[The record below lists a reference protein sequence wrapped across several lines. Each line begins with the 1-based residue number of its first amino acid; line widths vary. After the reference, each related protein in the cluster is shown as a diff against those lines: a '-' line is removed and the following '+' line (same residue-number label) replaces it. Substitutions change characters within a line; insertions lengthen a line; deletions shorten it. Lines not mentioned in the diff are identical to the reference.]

1 MIPRLQPI
9 FQGEWAP
16 WGETLHLAPRWPAT
30 AVGLADWLCQPNAL
44 PDALRRY
51 ALRWGTGTRDLRAIA
66 SAWSMDY
73 LWTLLPPVVAAAT
86 VLQHRFPVE
95 AAQIAL
101 SLDDLGAPRG
111 FHITNEGLPMP
122 GTSTARRYSGLI
134 DGHLRP
140 LFAALHRHTGLAEKV
155 LWSNAARYLGEILD
169 EAQEHLPGPPPTVR
183 ADRDQLLG
191 HAGRQPGD
199 GLRRPR
205 WDAEGCDA
213 PLGPTALEPW
223 PTNPMP
229 ALPRRTTCTQAGQI
243 VPLHSHCCLYY
254 LLPSQAYCGGCPL
267 APQHRG
273 RVRTTASSV

>member
-16 WGETLHLAPRWPAT
+16 WGETLHLAPHWPAS
-30 AVGLADWLCQPNAL
+30 AVGLADWLSQPDAL

-51 ALRWGTGTRDLRAIA
+51 ALRWGTGTRDLRAVA

-73 LWTLLPPVVAAAT
+73 LWTLLPPVVAGAT
-86 VLQHRFPVE
+86 VLHHCFPVE
-95 AAQIAL
+95 ATQIAL
-101 SLDDLGAPRG
+101 SLDDLGSPKG
-111 FHITNEGLPMP
+111 FHITAEGLAMP
-122 GTSTARRYSGLI
+122 GSSTVQRYSGLI

-140 LFAALHRHTGLAEKV
+140 LFSALHRHTRLAEKV
-155 LWSNAARYLGEILD
+155 LWSNAARYLGDILD
-169 EAQEHLPGPPPTVR
+169 EAQEHLPGPPPTVQ

-191 HAGRQPGD
+191 RGGRQPGD
-199 GLRRPR
+199 GHNDRLMRTPP
-205 WDAEGCDA
+205 A
-213 PLGPTALEPW
+213 PW

-229 ALPRRTTCTQAGQI
+229 ALPRRAACTAAGQI

-273 RVRTTASSV
+273 TVRTTASGA